1 MESHTVAGVPSRNLR
16 SRELQRLVRTEWEQ
30 QRYFPLQLATELSR
44 QFATHGLQFFKVN
57 KTFTHVSVA
66 RPQFLDLETTP
77 VSENIKRIIA
87 HINAHPKCSRRQLI
101 ETLAPSPPQ
110 PAVIE
115 IKPETEAPG
124 SACRLQAAGA
134 EGPPEGGTPNVPAA
148 TAEPTPEQN
157 AIIADLHWLVH
168 QGHVIEFADGR
179 LETAKKPAPRP
190 PKPEKKPAE
199 EKPVAEGEAAL
210 STTEPVSPGGSCRCD
225 RRAEIQAP
233 AETPAPAAESVAE
246 RAPATL
252 PPMKRPRRRL
262 SRRRDDCTGAVEL
275 YETCSVFHAQ
285 IEARLNVAPSYKF
298 LASFNSTALLTL
310 PMPFS
315 KLGLAPA
322 VLEGVRAAGYITPT
336 PIQLRAIPL
345 VLAGRDVIGSAQTGT
360 GKTAAFALPILSK
373 LGQHAP
379 GPRALILEPTRELA
393 AQVETAFHDYARFTN
408 LKTTVVFGGVGYGR
422 QNDELRAGTD
432 IVVATPGRLLDHL
445 ERGTVRLDK
454 VQFLV
459 LDEADRMLDMGFLP
473 DVRRIVERCPRQ
485 RHTSLFSA
493 TIPPQI
499 ETLIQWAMKNPE
511 TIEIGARRTPAETVK
526 HVIYPVA
533 DSQKSDLLLELLK
546 RVNYNSVLVFCR
558 TKHGAD
564 RIAGLL
570 KRNNHAVAVLHSNR
584 TQREREQAL
593 KGFRDGRFEVLVA
606 TDIAAR
612 GLDIADVSHV
622 INYDVPQH
630 PEDYIH
636 RIGRTGRAEHS
647 GDAFTIMTAEDA
659 SHVFAIERF
668 ISQKIPRVK
677 LENFDYKYTML
688 FEEGKARPAQRR
700 FPRQS
705 PRRARP
711 RRLPL
716 RHGQTEKVTTGTELA
731 LRC

>member
-1 MESHTVAGVPSRNLR
+1 
-16 SRELQRLVRTEWEQ
+16 
-30 QRYFPLQLATELSR
+30 
-44 QFATHGLQFFKVN
+44 
-57 KTFTHVSVA
+57 
-66 RPQFLDLETTP
+66 
-77 VSENIKRIIA
+77 
-87 HINAHPKCSRRQLI
+87 
-101 ETLAPSPPQ
+101 
-110 PAVIE
+110 
-115 IKPETEAPG
+115 
-124 SACRLQAAGA
+124 
-134 EGPPEGGTPNVPAA
+134 
-148 TAEPTPEQN
+148 
-157 AIIADLHWLVH
+157 
-168 QGHVIEFADGR
+168 
-179 LETAKKPAPRP
+179 
-190 PKPEKKPAE
+190 
-199 EKPVAEGEAAL
+199 
-210 STTEPVSPGGSCRCD
+210 
-225 RRAEIQAP
+225 
-233 AETPAPAAESVAE
+233 
-246 RAPATL
+246 
-252 PPMKRPRRRL
+252 
-262 SRRRDDCTGAVEL
+262 
-275 YETCSVFHAQ
+275 
-285 IEARLNVAPSYKF
+285 
-298 LASFNSTALLTL
+298 
-310 PMPFS
+310 MPFS
-315 KLGLAPA
+315 KLGLAPTT
-322 VLEGVRAAGYITPT
+322 LDGVRAAGYTEPT

-345 VLAGRDVIGSAQTGT
+345 VIAGRDVIGSAQTGT

-558 TKHGAD
+558 TKYGAD

-622 INYDVPQH
+622 VNYDVPQH

-636 RIGRTGRAEHS
+636 RIGRTGRAEAS

-688 FEEGKARPAQRR
+688 FEEGKPGQPAGGFPGKARGARVHGGYHFGMARR
-700 FPRQS
+700 
-705 PRRARP
+705 RR
-711 RRLPL
+711 
-716 RHGQTEKVTTGTELA
+716 
-731 LRC
+731 